1 MSEEVARLKIPVI
14 HLPSKWDSLRE
25 WMFMRQT
32 HAALMTLAR
41 AIKKLQTDQAEKE
54 AATGAIRAQLELL
67 EVFEKLARV
76 GGTVTREQAAAV
88 LNTSTKK
95 IQRLE
100 GRGKLRRCPD
110 LEPLVRY
117 PASDVLRLASADGR

>member
-1 MSEEVARLKIPVI
+1 MNFFPKEWNPLSEFLYR
-14 HLPSKWDSLRE
+14 
-25 WMFMRQT
+25 RQT
-32 HAALMTLAR
+32 NNALLGLAR
-41 AIKKLQTDQAEKE
+41 AIKQLRTEQAEKQ
-54 AATGAIRAQLELL
+54 AATAAIRAQVELL

-100 GRGKLRRCPD
+100 GRKKLRRCPE

-117 PASDVLRLASADGR
+117 PASDVLRLASADRS